1 MPRVKQTPR
10 KVALTGD
17 GGYAPAPPA
26 LFPTVTGTA
35 TGPRVAREARE
46 PPVPIPDEWRSET
59 GPAAEGELAPP
70 PGHVLP
76 VLPTRPIIQPVKVR
90 CIDPT
95 CHVTFTRLRNMRRHA
110 AQFHKLHGDGTP
122 ATEEEHQAAVLAAA
136 DRTYWTKKDVAGYVA
151 RRTRIQCSVE
161 TEVQRLAEKEQYG
174 DLLSPIDFPD
184 LSDILPRSAWVAAL
198 HRAFGCCRVPRSV
211 GEEKQRFTERRP
223 QDVAPTRY
231 LHQLL
236 NDKPALSVQEVVGRA
251 IRLHGWAGG
260 VAGHAS

>member
-26 LFPTVTGTA
+26 LLPTVTGTA

-76 VLPTRPIIQPVKVR
+76 FLPTRPIIQPVKVR

-122 ATEEEHQAAVLAAA
+122 PTEEEHQAAVLAAA
-136 DRTYWTKKDVAGYVA
+136 DRSYWTKKDVAGHA
-151 RRTRIQCSVE
+151 C
-161 TEVQRLAEKEQYG
+161 
-174 DLLSPIDFPD
+174 LLYT
-184 LSDILPRSAWVAAL
+184 SDAAD
-198 HRAFGCCRVPRSV
+198 
-211 GEEKQRFTERRP
+211 E
-223 QDVAPTRY
+223 
-231 LHQLL
+231 
-236 NDKPALSVQEVVGRA
+236 
-251 IRLHGWAGG
+251 
-260 VAGHAS
+260 